1 MTNQQL
7 RHTLEQ
13 LHGELEQ
20 TQSVDEETAA
30 VLTDLDSHI
39 QALLKRP
46 DQELV
51 QKHHGLTASL
61 REALIRFEG
70 AYPQLTLYI
79 ERVLDGFNEM
89 GI

>member
-7 RHTLEQ
+7 RQTLEE
-13 LHGELEQ
+13 LHAELEQ
-20 TQSVDEETAA
+20 TESVDEETASA
-30 VLTDLDSHI
+30 LADLDQHI
-39 QALLKRP
+39 QTLLKRP

-61 REALIRFEG
+61 RSALLNLQST
-70 AYPQLTLYI
+70 YPQLALYI
-79 ERVLDGFNEM
+79 ERVLDAFNEM